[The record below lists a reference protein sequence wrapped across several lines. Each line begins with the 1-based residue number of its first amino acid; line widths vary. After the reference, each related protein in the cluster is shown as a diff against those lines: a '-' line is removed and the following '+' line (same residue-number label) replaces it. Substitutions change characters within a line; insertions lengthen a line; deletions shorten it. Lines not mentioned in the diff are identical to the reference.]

1 MSTKQNNNSFT
12 VPHYISQEQI
22 AVAAQVLGLQPALL
36 ATMLKDYGL
45 IRSSYGRTNNQA
57 QLSQKPILTV
67 LEASR
72 LLGVSKRT
80 IYRLLKDGSLPYHKS
95 EDRMLLLRADI
106 DQLLNQTT

>member
-1 MSTKQNNNSFT
+1 MKTEPNSTSFT
-12 VPHYISQEQI
+12 IPHSISQEQI
-22 AVAAQVLGLQPALL
+22 AVAAKVLKLQPALL

-45 IRSSYGRTNNQA
+45 IRSYGRTTNQA

-95 EDRMLLLRADI
+95 EERTLLLRADI